1 MEISKYWNGI
11 SRFTAEE
18 AACLI
23 SGIEP
28 NRDAALTC
36 MSVRHT
42 LKIMNTSYIEAC
54 GLFRY
59 LFETDH
65 RDDYDYWQEMWED
78 DYFRLPSIDIWR
90 AYYQWL
96 DAPTF
101 SAMNAYRVH
110 ALGVMDQI
118 LDDFL
123 NQFFLDEDIDFF
135 IKISKIKSAF
145 DFVKPTD
152 QSPHERRLHVQSVV
166 AECGGNKA
174 KAARIL
180 NISRQRVDQL
190 LADNLREAE
199 RKTLRKSMQ
208 GPFAGLYQHD

>member
-11 SRFTAEE
+11 SHFTAEE

-28 NRDAALTC
+28 NRDAAASC

-42 LKIMNTSYIEAC
+42 LKIMNYSYIEAC

-65 RDDYDYWQEMWED
+65 RDDYNYWEEMWED
-78 DYFRLPSIDIWR
+78 DSYKLPSVDIWR
-90 AYYQWL
+90 AYYQWF
-96 DAPTF
+96 DAPKI
-101 SAMNAYRVH
+101 AVMDAYRDH
-110 ALGVMDQI
+110 ALSVMDRI

-123 NQFFLDEDIDFF
+123 NQCFLDEDIDVF
-135 IKISKIKSAF
+135 IKNIKIKSAF
-145 DFVKPTD
+145 DFVKPTN

-190 LADNLREAE
+190 LAENVRGAE
-199 RKTLRKSMQ
+199 RKTLRESMQ